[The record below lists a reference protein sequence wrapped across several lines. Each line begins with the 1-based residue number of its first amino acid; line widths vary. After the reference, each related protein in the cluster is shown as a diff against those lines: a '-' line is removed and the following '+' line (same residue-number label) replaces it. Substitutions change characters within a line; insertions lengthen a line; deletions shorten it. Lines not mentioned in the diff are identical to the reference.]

1 MQCRPRQ
8 RREPSVRRGSDPV
21 GSLSASLNIAVQA
34 MLTDQAALSTT
45 SNNIANANTPGYS
58 RQTVDLAE
66 VSPVQYGGLL
76 IGDGV
81 QVQQIVSQRS
91 SLLQTQL
98 DQENQQ
104 QSKYNSYLSSM
115 QQVQTLFNETSGTGL
130 QSSITSFFNSIQQ
143 LSTNPSNT
151 SLRAG
156 VLTAG
161 QNVAQ
166 AFSSTASNL
175 VSLQRNVDMSVTQSV
190 SQINSLTSQIAQL
203 NGEVTSATITGQN
216 PGTFV
221 DQRDQLI
228 NQLSGLID
236 VSEIN
241 AGNGSLT
248 LTTTGGANLV
258 VGNQGFQLTSQT
270 EPATGFQHVFSQ
282 GSDITSS
289 INGGSLGGAIQVR
302 DTTIPSI
309 LSSLDSLAS
318 NLENSINS
326 VNQAGTDLNGAAGG
340 NFFLPPPPG
349 GTGAALQM
357 SVAITDPA
365 KIAASLDG
373 STGDNSNLTAMLN
386 VQNQAIVNGQT
397 PLNAYSN
404 LVFQVG
410 SDVSTTQSE
419 VAGSQALIQQIQNQ
433 IGSVSGVNIN
443 EEAAHLI
450 QFQQAYQAAAQVA
463 AVINTLTATAINLG
477 HSSGASS

>member
-1 MQCRPRQ
+1 M
-8 RREPSVRRGSDPV
+8 GTL
-21 GSLSASLNIAVQA
+21 GASLNIAVRA

-66 VSPVQYGGLL
+66 VSPVQYGNLL
-76 IGDGV
+76 VGGGV
-81 QVQQIVSQRS
+81 RIQQIVSQRS

-98 DQENQQ
+98 DQETQQ
-104 QSKYNSYLSSM
+104 QSKYSSYLSTM
-115 QQVQTLFNETSGTGL
+115 QQVQALFNETSGTGL
-130 QSSITSFFNSIQQ
+130 QTSITGFFNSVQQ
-143 LSTNPSNT
+143 LSTDPSNT

-156 VLTAG
+156 VLTAAE
-161 QNVAQ
+161 NMAQ
-166 AFSSTASNL
+166 AFSSTATNL
-175 VSLQRNVDMSVTQSV
+175 VSIQKNVDMSVTQSV
-190 SQINSLTSQIAQL
+190 NQINSLTSQIAQL
-203 NGEVTSATITGQN
+203 NSQVSSATSTGQN

-228 NQLSGLID
+228 NQLSGLVD

-241 AGNGSLT
+241 AGNGSLS

-258 VGNQGFQLTSQT
+258 VGSQSFQLTAQADAS
-270 EPATGFQHVFSQ
+270 TGFQHVFSQ

-289 INGGSLGGAIQVR
+289 INGGSLGGAIQLR

-318 NLENSINS
+318 NLESSINS

-340 NFFLPPPPG
+340 NFFTPPPTG

-357 SVAITDPA
+357 SVAITNPA

-373 STGDNSNLTAMLN
+373 SAGDNANLTALLN
-386 VQNQAIVNGQT
+386 VQNQTIVNGQT

-404 LVFQVG
+404 LVFQIG
-410 SDVSTTQSE
+410 NDVSTTQSE
-419 VAGSQALIQQIQNQ
+419 VSGSQALVQQIQNQ

-443 EEAAHLI
+443 EEAANLI
-450 QFQQAYQAAAQVA
+450 QYQQAYQAAAQVA
-463 AVINTLTATAINLG
+463 SVINSLIGTAINLG
-477 HSSGASS
+477 KSSGVSG